1 MKVERKCKIVSKNWL
16 NRDAVYMVLEVRT
29 MSPTSSTI

>member
-16 NRDAVYMVLEVRT
+16 NCDAVYMVLEVGT
-29 MSPTSSTI
+29 VYV